1 MVDILTENEVRKAMR
16 VDEDYDDDEIVSYQ
30 KLSTAFVYNKTGYFS
45 DDADV
50 INDLAKQLARLYV
63 KTQFYTSDNYNKD
76 YDYSLGI
83 NGLVQDLQ
91 GVVRAGAEDE

>member
-1 MVDILTENEVRKAMR
+1 MVDILTDLEVRKAMR
-16 VDEDYDDDEIVSYQ
+16 VDEDYDDDEVTSYQ

-45 DDADV
+45 DDETE
-50 INDLAKQLARLYV
+50 INDLAKQLAKLYV

-83 NGLVQDLQ
+83 NGLIQDLQ
-91 GVVRAGAEDE
+91 GIVRAEVEV

>member
-1 MVDILTENEVRKAMR
+1 MVEILTDLEVRKAMR
-16 VDEDYDDDEIVSYQ
+16 VDEDYDNDEVASYQ

-45 DDADV
+45 DDETE
-50 INDLAKQLARLYV
+50 INDLAKQLAKLYV

-83 NGLVQDLQ
+83 NGLIQDLQ
-91 GVVRAGAEDE
+91 GIVRAEVAV

>member
-30 KLSTAFVYNKTGYFS
+30 KLSTSFVYNKTNYFS
-45 DDADV
+45 DDETK
-50 INDLAKQLARLYV
+50 INDLAKQLAKLYV

-83 NGLVQDLQ
+83 NGLIQDLQ
-91 GVVRAGAEDE
+91 GIVRAEVEV